1 MESRDCTQTRFPR
14 AAVTATVS
22 VAELV
27 ARHAAGTG
35 PDRPVAPE
43 AAELDAD
50 QTPTRAISVA
60 ALLRR
65 EGTGPRRA
73 DRPLVPRGHSRPAP
87 APGPAPGGASWRRN
101 VRKATTAAGVL
112 FAAGAVFG
120 SALVDNA
127 VPDRAAADDA
137 AGAPEGGGPGGA
149 GEEALRAFG
158 AEATGTGAGAAVN
171 GATLASAALL
181 SADAVP
187 GSVTGAPEGGD
198 PRFASVGGAGARPT
212 FRSSV
217 FPVGETSSAAGRR
230 GGRAEGLARGGDA
243 GGPQAEPGGPGNGG
257 SGSGGPAGGS
267 GGPGNGGSGSGG
279 PAGEPGGGPGEGP
292 GKDRGPS
299 GVGSGERGSGS
310 QGPGGP
316 SGPGTGRPA
325 PARSAALHE
334 ASTPRAE
341 VPGTATDGPVVGRAR
356 TGGQR
361 SATPGGGR
369 ANRSTEDTSA

>member
-1 MESRDCTQTRFPR
+1 VESRDCTQTRFPR
-14 AAVTATVS
+14 ATVTATVT

-50 QTPTRAISVA
+50 ETPTRAISVA

-87 APGPAPGGASWRRN
+87 APAGASWRRN

-137 AGAPEGGGPGGA
+137 AGAPDGGGPGGA

-158 AEATGTGAGAAVN
+158 AEATGTGAGAPVN
-171 GATLASAALL
+171 GATLASAALW

-187 GSVTGAPEGGD
+187 GSVTGAPEDGD
-198 PRFASVGGAGARPT
+198 PRFASVRGAGAQPT

-217 FPVGETSSAAGRR
+217 FPIGEPPSGAGRR
-230 GGRAEGLARGGDA
+230 GGRAEGPA
-243 GGPQAEPGGPGNGG
+243 GGAVGPRAEPGGPGNGG

-267 GGPGNGGSGSGG
+267 GRPGNGGSGSGG
-279 PAGEPGGGPGEGP
+279 PAGEPDGGPGEEP

-299 GVGSGERGSGS
+299 SAGSDERGSGN

-316 SGPGTGRPA
+316 SGPGTGHPA
-325 PARSAALHE
+325 PTPSAAPHE

-361 SATPGGGR
+361 SATPGRGR
-369 ANRSTEDTSA
+369 ANRSTEDSSA

>member
-14 AAVTATVS
+14 ATVTATVT

-87 APGPAPGGASWRRN
+87 APAGASWRRN

-137 AGAPEGGGPGGA
+137 AGAPDGGGPGGA

-158 AEATGTGAGAAVN
+158 AAATGTGAGAPVN
-171 GATLASAALL
+171 GATLAAAALW

-187 GSVTGAPEGGD
+187 GSVTSAPEDGD
-198 PRFASVGGAGARPT
+198 PRFASVGGAGAQPT

-217 FPVGETSSAAGRR
+217 FPIGEPPRGAGRR
-230 GGRAEGLARGGDA
+230 GGRAEGPARGGGA
-243 GGPQAEPGGPGNGG
+243 AGPQVEPGGPGNGG
-257 SGSGGPAGGS
+257 SGSGGPAG
-267 GGPGNGGSGSGG
+267 
-279 PAGEPGGGPGEGP
+279 EPDGGPGEEP

-299 GVGSGERGSGS
+299 SAGSDERGSGN

-325 PARSAALHE
+325 PTPSAAPHE

-361 SATPGGGR
+361 SATPGRGR
-369 ANRSTEDTSA
+369 ANRSTEDSSA